1 MRRGLFL
8 TILVVACGSVVSGH
22 EVGGLTFEV
31 QDNQRFCFYERFRNS
46 SVYILDYKVGY
57 RPTVLWPTHNSI
69 SYYEHQNGGLTD
81 RYNIYNRLKHTTY
94 YIVTIIYLLR
104 QKAAQHN
111 ITIKK
116 TEETHKKLKKTIIH
130 KN

>member
-1 MRRGLFL
+1 MRRDLFL
-8 TILVVACGSVVSGH
+8 TILVVACASVVSGH

-104 QKAAQHN
+104 QKAAQH
-111 ITIKK
+111 
-116 TEETHKKLKKTIIH
+116 H
-130 KN
+130 